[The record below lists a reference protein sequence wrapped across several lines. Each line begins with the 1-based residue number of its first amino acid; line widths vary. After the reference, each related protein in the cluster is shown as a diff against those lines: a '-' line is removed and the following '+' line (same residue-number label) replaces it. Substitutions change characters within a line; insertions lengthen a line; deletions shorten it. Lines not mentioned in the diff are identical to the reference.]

1 MQRTALVPYARL
13 PREHHDRHVP
23 ASTVDAFG
31 AAHWLLTDRAPEHVG
46 DVQPFD
52 ALVVSVHPH
61 GDVELTELS
70 AVRARWPRLDRLPD
84 GGFVVA
90 AARARRYEDADQVQV
105 FDAFGGETTSFSIGD
120 AVEHMLV
127 DETGHIWAGHFDE
140 NPAGIRR
147 WSARGQLRWMSDHA
161 GDAGW
166 IMDCYALNVSGTGA
180 WACPYTDFPLLEI
193 RPDRPDRPM
202 KVRTNTVRG
211 AKAVAVH
218 GGRVAFYG
226 GYGEDRDRLAYG
238 ELTETSVDPT
248 EVGLLTL
255 PDGTA
260 PAAGG
265 SSAGEAESTSSP
277 NRSPHGT
284 CSTSTGD
291 ASERLHSVRAA
302 RPTSA
307 PGPLRSGCGSKRD
320 RLAGSP
326 HVACKAELLD
336 LLRCICRTDQWHS
349 AAAAARESKH
359 GAGYRQQPGW
369 EAAVH
374 AGRSVIEGVASSVRP
389 EEAMPARKLL
399 QVMDDTLPGRSTGS
413 AATPPSAR

>member
-31 AAHWLLTDRAPEHVG
+31 AAHWLLTEQAPEPVG

-147 WSARGQLRWMSDHA
+147 WSTRGQLRWMSDHA

-166 IMDCYALNVSGTGA
+166 IMDCYALNVSGTVA

-193 RPDRPDRPM
+193 HPDRPDRPDRPM

-226 GYGEDRDRLAYG
+226 GYGEERDRLAYG

-260 PAAGG
+260 PGRRRVVGRG
-265 SSAGEAESTSSP
+265 SRIYVQAEPFTAW
-277 NRSPHGT
+277 
-284 CSTSTGD
+284 D
-291 ASERLHSVRAA
+291 VF
-302 RPTSA
+302 
-307 PGPLRSGCGSKRD
+307 
-320 RLAGSP
+320 
-326 HVACKAELLD
+326 D
-336 LLRCICRTDQWHS
+336 LN
-349 AAAAARESKH
+349 
-359 GAGYRQQPGW
+359 G
-369 EAAVH
+369 
-374 AGRSVIEGVASSVRP
+374 
-389 EEAMPARKLL
+389 
-399 QVMDDTLPGRSTGS
+399 
-413 AATPPSAR
+413 